1 LSLTEEVETV
11 MPIPTL
17 SSTFLLVDIKQR
29 KVDKNNSVIVKL
41 TGIRKSYMNYLTPL
55 QVNKRVNNLL
65 MAENTL

>member
-41 TGIRKSYMNYLTPL
+41 TGIRKSYMSYLTPL

>member
-41 TGIRKSYMNYLTPL
+41 TGIRKSYMNYITPL
-55 QVNKRVNNLL
+55 QVNKRGEQFVDG
-65 MAENTL
+65 